1 MCTYMYIL
9 DLQFYNKS
17 KLLFCLP
24 NRIGNKCIFFSQP
37 FSLSSLFD
45 YLTVHFHLGNSTIEN
60 SETLRGGKETLLG
73 MILRL
78 GLHRC
83 PFSKTERGEED
94 GKKYKEKKWGGE
106 KGRNN

>member
-9 DLQFYNKS
+9 DSQFYSKN

-37 FSLSSLFD
+37 FSLSSCFD
-45 YLTVHFHLGNSTIEN
+45 YLTVHFPLGNSTIEN

-78 GLHRC
+78 GLHRY

-94 GKKYKEKKWGGE
+94 RKKNIKKRSGGE
-106 KGRNN
+106 GRIG